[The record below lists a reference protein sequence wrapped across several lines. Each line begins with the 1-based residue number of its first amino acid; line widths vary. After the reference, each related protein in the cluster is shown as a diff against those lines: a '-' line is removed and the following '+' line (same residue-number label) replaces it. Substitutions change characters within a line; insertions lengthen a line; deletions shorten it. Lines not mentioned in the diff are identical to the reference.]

1 MIIPPIPRERVI
13 KTFVDLASISSP
25 SWKEDGVIRYLEKRF
40 REMKLKSERFPCGPS
55 HNLLVRVP
63 GTMDKAPILLSA
75 HTDTVTPCENV
86 KPVVLEDR
94 ITSDG
99 STILGSDDKAAITM
113 IVEGVQSVLE
123 AGPGSPPAELLFSC
137 AEEVG
142 LQGIKCFDFN
152 NVRAKKGFVF
162 DSKGPVGGI
171 TILAPYHRTMTVRVK
186 GKAAHAGIEPEAG
199 INAIMA
205 LAEMISGLPAGR
217 LDDETTLNVGLIS
230 GGRATNIV
238 PEVAEAEME
247 FRAIKKARL
256 REVEQLIRDRIE
268 EVAREHGVQYSIDSR
283 LEYAGY
289 SQKEGSRVVRSV
301 IKALNKIDV
310 EPRMEVTGGG
320 SDTNIINRAGIKAV
334 NLSCGMQKIH
344 STDEYILISELLQG
358 SRLVAALMITG

>member
-1 MIIPPIPRERVI
+1 MSGPEISREQVI

-25 SWKEDGVIRYLEKRF
+25 SWKEEGVIKYLEKRF
-40 REMKLKSERFPCGPS
+40 REMKLKTERFPCGPS

-63 GTMDKAPILLSA
+63 GTLERPPVMLSA

-86 KPVVLEDR
+86 NPVVLEDR

-99 STILGSDDKAAITM
+99 TTILGSDDKAAITM
-113 IVEGVQSVLE
+113 ILEGVRSVRD
-123 AGPGSPPAELLFSC
+123 AGLDHPPVEILFSC

-142 LQGIKCFDFN
+142 LQGIKCFDFD
-152 NVRAKKGFVF
+152 NVRAEKGFVF

-171 TILAPYHRTMTVRVK
+171 TISAPSHRTMTLKVK

-205 LAEMISGLPAGR
+205 LADMINGLPAGR
-217 LDDETTLNVGLIS
+217 LDEETTLNVGLIT

-238 PEVAEAEME
+238 PEDAEAELE
-247 FRAIKKARL
+247 FRAIKKSRL
-256 REVEQLIRDRIE
+256 REVEKMIRDRVE
-268 EVAREHGVQYSIDSR
+268 RLAKEHGVKYTIDSR
-283 LEYAGY
+283 LEYEGY

-301 IKALNKIDV
+301 IRALKSIGV
-310 EPRMEVTGGG
+310 EPRLEATGGG

-334 NLSCGMQKIH
+334 NLACGMQKIH

-358 SRLVAALMITG
+358 SRLVAALLING